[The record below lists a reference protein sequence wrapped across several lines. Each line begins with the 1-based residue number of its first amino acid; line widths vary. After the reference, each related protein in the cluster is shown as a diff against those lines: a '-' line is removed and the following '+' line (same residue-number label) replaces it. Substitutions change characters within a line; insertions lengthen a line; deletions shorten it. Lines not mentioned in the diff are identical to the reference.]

1 MYIYVCV
8 FVLVDLYINNNN
20 NNNNNLVE
28 FVSLNFILVCVD
40 T

>member
-8 FVLVDLYINNNN
+8 FVLVDLYINNN